1 MYSVPDEVEHN
12 HTRAHENDDGAAAA
26 AAADDDDDDCGG
38 GDDDD
43 TVCFHVVVRALD
55 VSVVV
60 VARVAPVN
68 PLLVRVPVFVP
79 VRPPLLRRR

>member
-1 MYSVPDEVEHN
+1 MYSVPDEVEHH
-12 HTRAHENDDGAAAA
+12 HTRAHGNNDGAAAA
-26 AAADDDDDDCGG
+26 DDDDDDDCGG

-60 VARVAPVN
+60 VARVVPVN

-79 VRPPLLRRR
+79 VRLPLLRRR